1 LTLVL
6 AELLRERA
14 QAAKA
19 GGKLSEPQSPWHLR
33 DGWRLNADAKRTLIF
48 RIGDVQ
54 KTLRIASR
62 GEGFDIVL
70 DGVSSSVNG
79 SINPRGLLRAELDGI
94 RITATV
100 VVAGERR
107 HVFAQGRTWQ
117 FAAVDPLHFVGVGG
131 GAEGSLLAPM
141 PGAVIALMA
150 EEGEIVEK
158 GTPLLILEA
167 MKMEHTITAPARG
180 TVKRFCFRVGDQV
193 GDGAELVEFE
203 VG

>member
-1 LTLVL
+1 
-6 AELLRERA
+6 
-14 QAAKA
+14 
-19 GGKLSEPQSPWHLR
+19 
-33 DGWRLNADAKRTLIF
+33 
-48 RIGDVQ
+48 
-54 KTLRIASR
+54 
-62 GEGFDIVL
+62 VL
-70 DGVSSSVNG
+70 DGVSSLVNG